1 MQVGD
6 RTKTAEELAAAREQQ
21 LQRLEAQRVKRLR
34 GPSGDDL
41 GEGGSASEEEDD
53 MTGLGGFAA
62 RRAKR
67 RKREAA
73 GVQLS
78 LLCTSIAYIICN
90 FAIWSHCSIPS
101 ATERRINT
109 QCLVL
114 RLPQLIFCF

>member
-6 RTKTAEELAAAREQQ
+6 RTKTAEEMAAAREQQ

-53 MTGLGGFAA
+53 MAGLGGFAA

-73 GVQLS
+73 GAQL
-78 LLCTSIAYIICN
+78 LTTLHNCKFTTV
-90 FAIWSHCSIPS
+90 H
-101 ATERRINT
+101 
-109 QCLVL
+109 
-114 RLPQLIFCF
+114 